1 MTRLRHPAT
10 IASPKAKLIL
20 EDQTVIDGFSFGF
33 SGSAAGEVVFNTGMV
48 GYPEALTDPS
58 YAGQILVLTYP
69 LIGNYGVP
77 KVATLESERIRVA
90 GLVVGEHST
99 AYHHHSAT
107 HSLADWL
114 KHEKIPAITGVDT
127 RAITRRLRE
136 RGVMLGKLI
145 VGAPIKAFVDP
156 NTRNLVAEVSV
167 RKPKIYGGGK
177 KQVIAVDCGIK
188 ENSIRMLTR
197 RGVSVLRVPWN
208 YDFLHEPMDGLF
220 LSNGPGDPV
229 MCAVTIENIRRAM
242 QRNIPIFGIC
252 LGNQLL
258 GLAAGGKTYKLKYG
272 HRSQNQPVVEQ
283 GTRRGFIT
291 SQNHGYALSGASLSK
306 EWRVWFENGNDGTV
320 EGIRHARK
328 PWFAVQFHPEAAP
341 GPTDTEWLF
350 DEFVSLL

>member
-1 MTRLRHPAT
+1 MMRSRHSEK
-10 IASPKAKLIL
+10 IASPKAKLVL
-20 EDQTVIDGFSFGF
+20 EDKTVIDGLSFGF
-33 SGSAAGEVVFNTGMV
+33 SGSTAGEVVFNTGMV

-69 LIGNYGVP
+69 MIGNYGVP
-77 KVATLESERIRVA
+77 NITTLESGRIHLA
-90 GLVVGEHST
+90 GLVVAEYSA
-99 AYHHHSAT
+99 AYHHHSAVY
-107 HSLADWL
+107 SLADWL
-114 KHEKIPAITGVDT
+114 KRERIPAITGVDT

-136 RGVMLGKLI
+136 QGVMLGKLI
-145 VGAPIKAFVDP
+145 AGAPITRFVDP
-156 NTRNLVAEVSV
+156 NTRNLVADVSV
-167 RKPKIYGGGK
+167 KKPRTYGSGEK
-177 KQVIAVDCGIK
+177 RVIAVDCGIK
-188 ENSIRMLTR
+188 ENSIRMFMR
-197 RGVSVLRVPWN
+197 RGVSVLRVPWD
-208 YDFLHEPMDGLF
+208 YDFLNEPFGGIF

-229 MCAVTIENIRRAM
+229 MCGETIRNIRRAM
-242 QRNIPIFGIC
+242 ERGVPIFGIC

-291 SQNHGYALSGASLSK
+291 SQNHGYALDGASLPR

-320 EGIRHARK
+320 EGIRHARR